1 MIKNLGR
8 AAAVAVLA
16 TVSVV
21 PLASVAS
28 AQVSEGVAAAP
39 CHKNPWHHHCHHH
52 NHYSDDDFIDVGG
65 IDLL

>member
-28 AQVSEGVAAAP
+28 AQAPEGVAAAP
-39 CHKNPWHHHCHHH
+39 CHKNPWHHHCHPHY
-52 NHYSDDDFIDVGG
+52 YSDDDVLDLDL
-65 IDLL
+65 DLL